1 MIEVVNIKTCY
12 PHFGGCNG
20 DVRIDRMTKW
30 GNPFHMMYASKLERE
45 LVIRR
50 YITWFVDQEMV
61 GALDIRELASARRLG
76 CWCKPLECH
85 GDYLKKRLDELQ
97 RNKQSVLL

>member
-1 MIEVVNIKTCY
+1 
-12 PHFGGCNG
+12 
-20 DVRIDRMTKW
+20 MTKW
-30 GNPFHMMYASKLERE
+30 GNPFHMMCVSKLERE
-45 LVIRR
+45 LVIRK
-50 YITWFVDQEMV
+50 YITWFVNQEKNR
-61 GALDIRELASARRLG
+61 ALDIRELVGAKRLG